1 MRRKGIVMANEEIF
15 EATKKVYGLYGAFF
29 KVVADEL
36 GAEKALEMHAKAH
49 EDQGLIAGKMLKDKF
64 SDESPDLQKLGTILK
79 ESNLSIGI
87 DCNLDQSTDSLLSFK
102 NYRCPMYDGYR
113 AGGLDDD
120 TAEALC
126 QEGATAKLGTM
137 LRHLNPRLEY
147 KLTSYRSKPD
157 EACIEN
163 ISMV

>member
-1 MRRKGIVMANEEIF
+1 MAKEGIF

-29 KVVADEL
+29 KVVADGL

-49 EDQGLIAGKMLKDKF
+49 DNQGLIAGKMLKDKF
-64 SDESPDLQKLGTILK
+64 GDEIPDLQKLGAVLK
-79 ESNLSIGI
+79 ESNRSIGI

-102 NYRCPMYDGYR
+102 NYRCPVYDGYR

-126 QEGATAKLGTM
+126 QKGATAKLGTM
-137 LRHLNPRLEY
+137 LRYLNPKLEY
-147 KLTSYRSKPD
+147 KLTRYRSEPND
-157 EACIEN
+157 PCIED
-163 ISMV
+163 ISMM